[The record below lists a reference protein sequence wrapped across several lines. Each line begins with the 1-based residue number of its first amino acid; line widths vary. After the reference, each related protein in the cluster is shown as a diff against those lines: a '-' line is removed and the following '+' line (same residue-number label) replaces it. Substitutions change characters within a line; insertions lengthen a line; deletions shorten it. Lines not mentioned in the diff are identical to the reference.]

1 MNRKKSSYS
10 KSYQDKSILDSI
22 LWLVENYLPKKDKK
36 SAHNKNYQDK
46 SILDSILWFVEN
58 YLPKKDKKSSEKEF
72 RLDNFESF
80 TINKIKKLAS
90 SRSKSLGEDLNNTK
104 VTFTVGNWAL
114 PYLNLLKRIKL
125 LK

>member
-1 MNRKKSSYS
+1 MSQKKSTISES
-10 KSYQDKSILDSI
+10 NQDKTILDNI
-22 LWLVENYLPKKDKK
+22 LWFIENYLPQKEKKLSHSEFHLDK
-36 SAHNKNYQDK
+36 
-46 SILDSILWFVEN
+46 
-58 YLPKKDKKSSEKEF
+58 
-72 RLDNFESF
+72 FESF
-80 TINKIKKLAS
+80 AIKKIKKLAS

>member
-22 LWLVENYLPKKDKK
+22 LWFVENYLPKKDKK
-36 SAHNKNYQDK
+36 SAHSKNYQDK

-90 SRSKSLGEDLNNTK
+90 SRSKSLRGDLSNAK

-114 PYLNLLKRIKL
+114 PYLYFLKRINVFK
-125 LK
+125 